1 MSIFAGILNR
11 EPKKICHRGERNM
24 YLVVGL
30 GNPGKK
36 YEKTRHNMGFM
47 VIDRLAE
54 MTGTAVDRLKF
65 RALTGECLIGGE
77 RVMLMKPQTF
87 MNLSGDAVREAAG
100 FFKLAPSH
108 IIVIYDD
115 IDIPLGNLRLRKSG
129 SAGTHNGMRSIVSL
143 LGTDQFPRVRVGI
156 GGASGDLVNHVI
168 GKISP
173 GEIEI
178 LDETVK
184 NAADAVE
191 CFVKDGIDIAMNR
204 FNTRKHKDEEK

>member
-1 MSIFAGILNR
+1 
-11 EPKKICHRGERNM
+11 M
-24 YLVVGL
+24 YLIVGL

-36 YEKTRHNMGFM
+36 YENTRHNMGFM
-47 VIDRLAE
+47 VVDRLSE
-54 MTGTAVDRLKF
+54 KTGTAVDRLKF
-65 RALTGECLIGGE
+65 RALTGECVIGGHK
-77 RVMLMKPQTF
+77 VMLMKPQTF
-87 MNLSGDAVREAAG
+87 MNLSGDAVREAARYY
-100 FFKLAPSH
+100 KLAPSH

-156 GGASGDLVNHVI
+156 GGTSGDLVNHVI
-168 GKISP
+168 GRISS
-173 GEIEI
+173 GERKI
-178 LDETVK
+178 LDETVN

-191 CFVKDGIDIAMNR
+191 CFVNDGIDMAMNR